1 MNSDLQTV
9 LDHIKAES
17 YQQAINDLNVL
28 LKKKTNDIQA
38 LKIKARCF
46 LALDKKQKAIQTY
59 DTLLVLQKDESL
71 QYESALVKG
80 LNPGFPPFEKLK
92 NGNALFLNALYIYMQ
107 GKITTTIKSLQKAI
121 ELHFDWE
128 AQESLDLLVGF
139 LLQENDFTDFE
150 HIYLDAGEA
159 IRENNPHPQNRW
171 FSLSLPVH
179 DFFAATSDTGRQ
191 EKAKNFFNLISPAA
205 LQHQL
210 DGRKDLESILK
221 DFLRDQE
228 DARFGLEALRCLQN
242 NDIEKLA
249 ELLLALMLEHLM
261 RFSSSFDLEKQEMKN
276 KQLAELV
283 VLLPRKLSLALLFMF
298 TVSRQKEAY
307 QQNSGKKH
315 QDKLLNMLTLC
326 FVTFY
331 HQIGIYDQQDDH
343 S

>member
-1 MNSDLQTV
+1 V
-9 LDHIKAES
+9 FDHIKAES
-17 YQQAINDLNVL
+17 YQQAISCLDVL
-28 LKKKTNDIQA
+28 LEKNPNYIQA
-38 LKIKARCF
+38 LTTKARCF

-59 DTLLVLQKDESL
+59 DSLLMLQKDESL

-80 LNPGFPPFEKLK
+80 HNPGFPPFEKLK
-92 NGNALFLNALYIYMQ
+92 NGNALFLNALYTYMQ
-107 GKITTTIKSLQKAI
+107 GKIITTIKSLKKAI

-128 AQESLDLLVGF
+128 TQESLDLLVGF
-139 LLQENDFTDFE
+139 LLQENEFTDFE
-150 HIYLDAGEA
+150 QIYLDVEEA
-159 IRENNPHPQNRW
+159 TCENNPHPQNRW

-179 DFFAATSDTGRQ
+179 DFFAATSDTIRQ
-191 EKAKNFFNLISPAA
+191 EKAKKFFDLISPAA
-205 LQHQL
+205 LHHPL
-210 DGRKDLESILK
+210 DGRKELESILK

-261 RFSSSFDLEKQEMKN
+261 RFSNSFDLEKKEMKN
-276 KQLAELV
+276 KQLADLV
-283 VLLPRKLSLALLFMF
+283 VLLPQKLSLALLFMF

-307 QQNSGKKH
+307 QQNSGKKY
-315 QDKLLNMLTLC
+315 QDQLLNMLTLC